1 MSEQGPDRT
10 PERTEDEGPMTSDTA
25 KGAREPQGAAQERE
39 ERDAEAVSRFV
50 ERFASEMTEAGMQ
63 RMASRVFAALLAD
76 DDASM
81 TSAELAL
88 ALQISPAAVSGAIN
102 YLTQVSMVGRERE
115 PGSRRDR
122 YRLHNEIWYTTF
134 ASRDRVLTRWEQTLR
149 DGARTLG
156 EHTPAGA
163 RIAETAAFFEFMQ
176 SELGAMMDRWEEH
189 RKTLDLPAAEGTQD
203 DA

>member
-1 MSEQGPDRT
+1 M
-10 PERTEDEGPMTSDTA
+10 GPMSSESAENAGDRQDA
-25 KGAREPQGAAQERE
+25 GGAPAQ
-39 ERDAEAVSRFV
+39 RDAEAVSRFV

-88 ALQISPAAVSGAIN
+88 ALQISPAAVSGAVN

-134 ASRDRVLTRWEQTLR
+134 ASRDQVLTRWERTLR
-149 DGARTLG
+149 EGARTLG

-163 RIAETAAFFEFMQ
+163 RIAETAAFFEFLQ
-176 SELGAMMDRWEEH
+176 SELEGLMARWHDH
-189 RKTLDLPAAEGTQD
+189 RKTLDLPTADGYTGA
-203 DA
+203 

>member
-1 MSEQGPDRT
+1 MSSETAEDARAPQVAGE
-10 PERTEDEGPMTSDTA
+10 ERAT
-25 KGAREPQGAAQERE
+25 
-39 ERDAEAVSRFV
+39 RDAEAVSRFV

-189 RKTLDLPAAEGTQD
+189 RKTLGLPAAG
-203 DA
+203 DARKP

>member
-1 MSEQGPDRT
+1 
-10 PERTEDEGPMTSDTA
+10 MTSETEQTMGD
-25 KGAREPQGAAQERE
+25 

-50 ERFASEMTEAGMQ
+50 ERFASDMTEAGMQ

-81 TSAELAL
+81 TSAELAM

-102 YLTQVSMVGRERE
+102 YLTQVSMVGRERD

-122 YRLHNEIWYTTF
+122 YRLHNEVWYTTF
-134 ASRDRVLTRWEQTLR
+134 ANRDRVLTRWENTLK

-163 RIAETAAFFEFMQ
+163 RLIETAAFFEFLQ
-176 SELGAMMDRWEEH
+176 SELGAVMDRWREH
-189 RKTLDLPAAEGTQD
+189 RKTLDLPTADERGHV
-203 DA
+203 

>member
-1 MSEQGPDRT
+1 MGLMSSESA
-10 PERTEDEGPMTSDTA
+10 EKAEDGQDAGGASD
-25 KGAREPQGAAQERE
+25 GAPAQ
-39 ERDAEAVSRFV
+39 RDAEAVSRFV

-88 ALQISPAAVSGAIN
+88 ALQISPAAVSGAVN

-134 ASRDRVLTRWEQTLR
+134 ASRDQVLTRWERTLR
-149 DGARTLG
+149 EGARTLG

-163 RIAETAAFFEFMQ
+163 RIAETAAFFEFLQ
-176 SELGAMMDRWEEH
+176 SELEGLMARWHDH
-189 RKTLDLPAAEGTQD
+189 RKTLDLPAADGY
-203 DA
+203 AGP